1 MNEYMKLL
9 GLKAEDVVS
18 GFKGV
23 ITSISFDLY
32 GCVQAVISPGLD
44 KDGKLQDGHW
54 FDTKRL
60 IITDA
65 TRVMEVPTFET
76 VPGGYELPSQDR
88 Y

>member
-9 GLKAEDVVS
+9 GLKASDVVS
-18 GFKGV
+18 GFSGV

-32 GCVQAVISPGLD
+32 GCVQAVISPGID
-44 KDGKLQDGHW
+44 KDGKIPDGHW

-60 IITDA
+60 MIIDKEP
-65 TRVMEVPTFET
+65 VMEVPTFEA